1 MTEKTAVQ
9 AVADRL
15 HDAHTTRRP
24 IDSVSK
30 TAGLELSVA
39 DAYQVQLINIERRLK
54 SGRRIVG
61 CKVGLTSLAMQRMLG
76 VDQPDFGHILDDM
89 VIRNGGRCATSE
101 LIAPRV
107 EPEIAFVL
115 AKALRGPGVSRAD
128 VLAATEYVTPALEII
143 DTRIKDWKIGLVDTI
158 ADNAS
163 SAQIVLGDQK
173 TSPRDCDL
181 RLVGMIL
188 EKNGQLAETGA
199 GAAALGHPA
208 EAVAW
213 LVKKLGEFGQQIA
226 AGSIVMPGALCRA
239 IDVVAGDSVTAT
251 FDRLGSVQVSF
262 V

>member
-24 IDSVSK
+24 IDPVSK

-143 DTRIKDWKIGLVDTI
+143 DTRIKDWKIGLLDTI
-158 ADNAS
+158 ADSGQNGLFKRDALDKLVAAHLERRANLGYHLWGLMLLFLWMRKWRIQTTSAS
-163 SAQIVLGDQK
+163 GLGQ
-173 TSPRDCDL
+173 P
-181 RLVGMIL
+181 
-188 EKNGQLAETGA
+188 LAE
-199 GAAALGHPA
+199 
-208 EAVAW
+208 
-213 LVKKLGEFGQQIA
+213 
-226 AGSIVMPGALCRA
+226 SIFT
-239 IDVVAGDSVTAT
+239 ST
-251 FDRLGSVQVSF
+251 
-262 V
+262 